1 MSIFQGRSPKN
12 SFRSARANL
21 SLPPIK
27 IQKLHLTFFI
37 KAIKISEDVFFNI
50 KTTLKTVDLSRHN
63 FYLLLLHKI
72 NTDTIYF
79 FSKNYILLQ
88 R

>member
-1 MSIFQGRSPKN
+1 MSIFLGRSPKN
-12 SFRSARANL
+12 SFRSARVNL

-27 IQKLHLTFFI
+27 IQKLHLAFFI

-50 KTTLKTVDLSRHN
+50 KTTLKPIVLNRHN

-79 FSKNYILLQ
+79 FQKNYILLQ